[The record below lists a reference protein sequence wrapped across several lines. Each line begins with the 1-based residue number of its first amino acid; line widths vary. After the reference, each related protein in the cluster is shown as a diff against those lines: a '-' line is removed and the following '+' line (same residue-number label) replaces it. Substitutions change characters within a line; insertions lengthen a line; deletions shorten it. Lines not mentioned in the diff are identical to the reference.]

1 MPSLPC
7 RQMWS
12 RPTDP
17 PSPWPRTKARPT
29 AATGQPPYPLSYF
42 VTALASCFMVQARRF
57 ASVLNIDAGKIDLD
71 LHGEWSAEVAEDG
84 TYTGHPKA
92 FRLDISFSGDASLAD
107 KTRLVQAAAAGCFVE
122 AVMKDGILFHRIR
135 HEDTWHDV

>member
-1 MPSLPC
+1 
-7 RQMWS
+7 
-12 RPTDP
+12 
-17 PSPWPRTKARPT
+17 
-29 AATGQPPYPLSYF
+29 
-42 VTALASCFMVQARRF
+42 MVQARRF